1 MGRRIY
7 RTTILRRYYMKNII
21 DKLEVIKEIEKNP
34 KKSFGEIENRLREK
48 TKEMPINVL
57 SHKGIN
63 EEVNAVI
70 NSVGIQA
77 NKLPSIE
84 KITIF
89 SALTTF
95 AQESTHI
102 AIGGKAS
109 SGKTALFDKVFS
121 EVAKVIAGNTTVPQL
136 FGSRSSKENE
146 KDGIINRFPVVVLDD
161 FQDFIC
167 NDDLAGKMYGFWST
181 GDSSR
186 SGDEESKKSDS
197 SLNVIFNF
205 PPEIEEK
212 LYKSPYTNDL
222 KQFLTDSLP
231 EKFKEERFFTRIIFI
246 PWWICRENFPILIDT
261 KESYG
266 YTIEYLED
274 RFKKTREGLIEVTS
288 FDNLGIRRV
297 EDKAKNLYSGFLK
310 LLANAELDDNDKE
323 GLKFISAQIANIGHS
338 SRKLCFTGN
347 TAVNQLLIKL
357 CEDFLPYPTTSI
369 IEAYAFENRA
379 IVRFNEERDCFFKIA
394 LDKQGIAYNK
404 EEVELYQKYPFLR
417 DELVETEKTD
427 EEFICIRA
435 KTKFS
440 PNSAYCKIKDCLS
453 IFGTKPEAP
462 ELNDEVKEYINVKI
476 KQVQDSFNGKN
487 AEMKAE
493 LNLMRKYLNEIV
505 LLQGVTTASHKAF
518 SFYQASDEEIER
530 EILREIE
537 FLKDYLKVENPKSD
551 FKNYYFIWDSYEKK
565 VKLLHYHFISRI
577 NSDECLD
584 NLLKSLVEE
593 K

>member
-1 MGRRIY
+1 MEDSA
-7 RTTILRRYYMKNII
+7 KFI
-21 DKLEVIKEIEKNP
+21 DKWEVIKEAEKKP
-34 KKSFGEIENRLREK
+34 RSSFREIENK
-48 TKEMPINVL
+48 VKKDIKEIPINVL
-57 SHKGIN
+57 SYKGIK
-63 EEVNAVI
+63 EVIDFTI
-70 NSVGIQA
+70 NSTGIQA
-77 NKLPSIE
+77 NKLLSIE
-84 KITIF
+84 KIIIF
-89 SALTTF
+89 AALTTF

-121 EVAKVIAGNTTVPQL
+121 EIAKVIAGNTTVPQL

-146 KDGIINRFPVVVLDD
+146 KDGIINRFSVVVLDD

-186 SGDEESKKSDS
+186 SGDEVSKKSGC
-197 SLNVIFNF
+197 SLNIIFNF
-205 PPEIEEK
+205 LSEIQEELNK
-212 LYKSPYTNDL
+212 NPYTSNL
-222 KQFLTDSLP
+222 KQLLPESLP
-231 EKFKEERFFTRIIFI
+231 EKFREERFFTRIIFI

-274 RFKKTREGLIEVTS
+274 RFKKTREGLIEVAS

-297 EDKAKNLYSGFLK
+297 KNKAKNLYSGFLK
-310 LLANAELDDNDKE
+310 LLANAELNDNDKE

-338 SRKLCFTGN
+338 SKKLRFTGN

-357 CEDFLPYPTTSI
+357 CGDFLPYPTTSI

-379 IVRFNEERDCFFKIA
+379 IVRFNEEKDCFFKVA

-404 EEVELYQKYPFLR
+404 EEVEIYQKFPLLR
-417 DELVETEKTD
+417 DELVETEKVD

-440 PNSAYCKIKDCLS
+440 PNSESHKIKDCLS
-453 IFGTKPEAP
+453 IFGAKPEAP
-462 ELNDEVKEYINVKI
+462 ELNDEVKEYINARI
-476 KQVQDSFNGKN
+476 KQVHDSFTEKN
-487 AEMKAE
+487 VEMKAE

-537 FLKDYLKVENPKSD
+537 FLKNSLKVENPKSD
-551 FKNYYFIWDSYEKK
+551 FKNHYFIWDSYEKK

-584 NLLKSLVEE
+584 SLLKNLV
-593 K
+593 

>member
-1 MGRRIY
+1 MENNAK
-7 RTTILRRYYMKNII
+7 LI
-21 DKLEVIKEIEKNP
+21 DKWEVIKEAEKKP
-34 KKSFGEIENRLREK
+34 RSSFREIENRLKEK
-48 TKEMPINVL
+48 TKEIPVNTL
-57 SHKGIN
+57 SRKGIKK
-63 EEVNAVI
+63 EVNTII
-70 NSVGIQA
+70 NSVGIQGKKILA
-77 NKLPSIE
+77 IE
-84 KITIF
+84 KIVVIGG
-89 SALTTF
+89 LTTF

-146 KDGIINRFPVVVLDD
+146 KDGIINRFSVVVLDD

-205 PPEIEEK
+205 SPEIEEK
-212 LYKSPYTNDL
+212 LYKSPYTSDL
-222 KQFLTDSLP
+222 KQLLTNSLP

-266 YTIEYLED
+266 YTIEYLEE
-274 RFKKTREGLIEVTS
+274 RFKKTREGLIEVAS

-297 EDKAKNLYSGFLK
+297 KGKAKNLYSGFLK
-310 LLANAELDDNDKE
+310 LFANAELDDNDKE

-338 SRKLCFTGN
+338 NRKLRFTGN

-357 CEDFLPYPTTSI
+357 CGDFLPYPTTSI

-379 IVRFNEERDCFFKIA
+379 IVRFNEEKDCFFKVA

-404 EEVELYQKYPFLR
+404 EEVGIYQKYPLLR
-417 DELVETEKTD
+417 DELVETEKVD

-440 PNSAYCKIKDCLS
+440 PNSEFHKIKDCLS
-453 IFGTKPEAP
+453 IFGAKPEAP
-462 ELNDEVKEYINVKI
+462 ELSDEVKEYINTRI
-476 KQVQDSFNGKN
+476 KQVQDSFTEKN
-487 AEMKAE
+487 AEIKAE
-493 LNLMRKYLNEIV
+493 LNLVRKYLNEIV

-537 FLKDYLKVENPKSD
+537 FLKNSLKVENPKSD
-551 FKNYYFIWDSYEKK
+551 FKNYYFIWDSHEKK

-584 NLLKSLVEE
+584 NLLKNLV
-593 K
+593 

>member
-1 MGRRIY
+1 MEDSA
-7 RTTILRRYYMKNII
+7 KFI
-21 DKLEVIKEIEKNP
+21 DKYGVIKEAGKNP
-34 KKSFGEIENRLREK
+34 RSSFKEIESK
-48 TKEMPINVL
+48 VKKIPINVL
-57 SHKGIN
+57 SRKRIK
-63 EEVNAVI
+63 EEVNILI
-70 NSVGIQA
+70 NSAGIQGD
-77 NKLPSIE
+77 KILPID
-84 KITIF
+84 KIIVIGV
-89 SALTTF
+89 LTTL

-109 SGKTALFDKVFS
+109 SGKTAFFDKVFPEIS
-121 EVAKVIAGNTTVPQL
+121 KVIAGDVTIPQL
-136 FGSRSSKENE
+136 FGSMSGSQNKE
-146 KDGIINRFPVVVLDD
+146 GIINSFLASILDD
-161 FQDFIC
+161 FQNFLAT
-167 NDDLAGKMYGFWST
+167 NELAGKMYGFWST

-186 SGDEESKKSDS
+186 SGDEISKKSGC
-197 SLNVIFNF
+197 SLNIIFNF
-205 PPEIEEK
+205 LSEIQEELNK
-212 LYKSPYTNDL
+212 NPYTSNL
-222 KQFLTDSLP
+222 KQLLTESLP
-231 EKFKEERFFTRIIFI
+231 EKFREERFFTRIIFI

-274 RFKKTREGLIEVTS
+274 RFKKTREGLIEVAS
-288 FDNLGIRRV
+288 FDNISLKRV
-297 EDKAKNLYSGFLK
+297 ENKANNLYNGFLK
-310 LLANAELDDNDKE
+310 LLANAELNDNDKE

-338 SRKLCFTGN
+338 NKKLRFTGN

-357 CEDFLPYPTTSI
+357 CGDFLPYPTTSI

-379 IVRFNEERDCFFKIA
+379 IVRFNEEKDCFFKVA

-404 EEVELYQKYPFLR
+404 EEVELYQKYPLLR
-417 DELVETEKTD
+417 DELVETEKID

-440 PNSAYCKIKDCLS
+440 PNSEFHKIKDCLS
-453 IFGTKPEAP
+453 IFGAKSEAP
-462 ELNDEVKEYINVKI
+462 ELSDEVKEYINTRI
-476 KQVQDSFNGKN
+476 KQVQDSFTEKN
-487 AEMKAE
+487 AEIKAE

-518 SFYQASDEEIER
+518 SFYQASDEEIEK

-537 FLKDYLKVENPKSD
+537 FLKNSLKVENSKSD

-584 NLLKSLVEE
+584 NLLKNLV
-593 K
+593 

>member
-1 MGRRIY
+1 MEDSA
-7 RTTILRRYYMKNII
+7 KFI
-21 DKLEVIKEIEKNP
+21 DKYGVIKEAGKNP
-34 KKSFGEIENRLREK
+34 RSSFKEIESK
-48 TKEMPINVL
+48 VKKIPINVL
-57 SHKGIN
+57 SRKRIK
-63 EEVNAVI
+63 EEVNILI
-70 NSVGIQA
+70 NSAGIQGD
-77 NKLPSIE
+77 KILPID
-84 KITIF
+84 KIIVIGV
-89 SALTTF
+89 LTTL

-109 SGKTALFDKVFS
+109 SGKTAFFDKVFPEIS
-121 EVAKVIAGNTTVPQL
+121 KVIAGDVTIPQL
-136 FGSRSSKENE
+136 FGSMSGSQNKE
-146 KDGIINRFPVVVLDD
+146 GIINSFLASILDD
-161 FQDFIC
+161 FQNFLAT
-167 NDDLAGKMYGFWST
+167 NELAGKMYGFWST

-186 SGDEESKKSDS
+186 SGDEISKKSGC
-197 SLNVIFNF
+197 SLNIIFNF
-205 PPEIEEK
+205 LSEIQEELNK
-212 LYKSPYTNDL
+212 NPYTSNL
-222 KQFLTDSLP
+222 KQLLTESLP
-231 EKFKEERFFTRIIFI
+231 EKFREERFFTRIIFI

-274 RFKKTREGLIEVTS
+274 RFKKTREGLIEVAS
-288 FDNLGIRRV
+288 FDNISLKRI
-297 EDKAKNLYSGFLK
+297 ENKANNLYNGFLK
-310 LLANAELDDNDKE
+310 LLANAELNDNDKE

-338 SRKLCFTGN
+338 NKKLRFTGN

-357 CEDFLPYPTTSI
+357 CGDFLPYPTTSI

-379 IVRFNEERDCFFKIA
+379 IVRFNEEKDCFFKVA

-404 EEVELYQKYPFLR
+404 EEVELYQKYPLLR
-417 DELVETEKTD
+417 DELVETEKID

-440 PNSAYCKIKDCLS
+440 PNSEFHKIKDCLS
-453 IFGTKPEAP
+453 IFGAKSEAP
-462 ELNDEVKEYINVKI
+462 ELSDEVKEYINTRI
-476 KQVQDSFNGKN
+476 KQVQDSFTEKN
-487 AEMKAE
+487 AEIKAE

-518 SFYQASDEEIER
+518 SFYQASDEEIEK

-537 FLKDYLKVENPKSD
+537 FLKNSLKVENSKSD

-584 NLLKSLVEE
+584 NLLKNLV
-593 K
+593 

>member
-1 MGRRIY
+1 MEDSA
-7 RTTILRRYYMKNII
+7 KFI
-21 DKLEVIKEIEKNP
+21 DKYGVIKEAGKNP
-34 KKSFGEIENRLREK
+34 RSSFKEIESK
-48 TKEMPINVL
+48 VKKIPINVL
-57 SHKGIN
+57 SRKRIK
-63 EEVNAVI
+63 EEVNILI
-70 NSVGIQA
+70 NSAGIQGD
-77 NKLPSIE
+77 KILPID
-84 KITIF
+84 KIIVIGV
-89 SALTTF
+89 LTTL

-109 SGKTALFDKVFS
+109 SGKTAFFDKVFPEIS
-121 EVAKVIAGNTTVPQL
+121 KVIAGDVTIPQL
-136 FGSRSSKENE
+136 FGSMSGSQNKE
-146 KDGIINRFPVVVLDD
+146 GIINSFLASILDD
-161 FQDFIC
+161 FQNFLAT
-167 NDDLAGKMYGFWST
+167 NELAGKMYGFWST

-186 SGDEESKKSDS
+186 SGDEISKKSGC
-197 SLNVIFNF
+197 SLNIIFNF
-205 PPEIEEK
+205 LSEIQEELNK
-212 LYKSPYTNDL
+212 NPYTSNL
-222 KQFLTDSLP
+222 KQLLTESLP
-231 EKFKEERFFTRIIFI
+231 EKFREERFFTRIIFI

-274 RFKKTREGLIEVTS
+274 RFKKTREGLIEVAS
-288 FDNLGIRRV
+288 FDNISLKRV
-297 EDKAKNLYSGFLK
+297 ENKANNLYNGFLK
-310 LLANAELDDNDKE
+310 LLANAELNDNDKE

-338 SRKLCFTGN
+338 NKKLRFTGN

-357 CEDFLPYPTTSI
+357 CGDFLPYPTTSI

-462 ELNDEVKEYINVKI
+462 ELNDEVKEYINTRI
-476 KQVQDSFNGKN
+476 KQVQDSFTEKN
-487 AEMKAE
+487 AEIKAE

-518 SFYQASDEEIER
+518 SFYQASDEEIEK

-537 FLKDYLKVENPKSD
+537 FLKNSLKVENSKSD

-584 NLLKSLVEE
+584 NLLKNLV
-593 K
+593 

>member
-1 MGRRIY
+1 
-7 RTTILRRYYMKNII
+7 MKNII

>member
-1 MGRRIY
+1 
-7 RTTILRRYYMKNII
+7 MKADIMI
-21 DKLEVIKEIEKNP
+21 DKCEVIKEAGKNP
-34 KKSFGEIENRLREK
+34 RSSFKEIESNEK
-48 TKEMPINVL
+48 KISVNVL
-57 SHKGIN
+57 SHKGI
-63 EEVNAVI
+63 EEEANILLYSA
-70 NSVGIQA
+70 GIQGD
-77 NKLPSIE
+77 KILPID
-84 KITIF
+84 KIIVTGV
-89 SALTTF
+89 LTTL

-109 SGKTALFDKVFS
+109 SGKTAFFDKVFPEIS
-121 EVAKVIAGNTTVPQL
+121 KVIAGDVTIPQL
-136 FGSRSSKENE
+136 FGSMSGSQNKE
-146 KDGIINRFPVVVLDD
+146 GIINSFLASILDD
-161 FQDFIC
+161 FQNFLAT
-167 NDDLAGKMYGFWST
+167 NELAGKMYGFWST

-186 SGDEESKKSDS
+186 SGDEISKKSGC
-197 SLNVIFNF
+197 SLNIIFNF
-205 PPEIEEK
+205 LSEIQEELNK
-212 LYKSPYTNDL
+212 NPYTSNL
-222 KQFLTDSLP
+222 KQLLTESLP
-231 EKFKEERFFTRIIFI
+231 EKFREERFFTRIIFI

-274 RFKKTREGLIEVTS
+274 RFKKTREGLIEVAS
-288 FDNLGIRRV
+288 FDNISLKRV
-297 EDKAKNLYSGFLK
+297 ENKANNLYNGFLK
-310 LLANAELDDNDKE
+310 LFANAELDDNDKE

-338 SRKLCFTGN
+338 NRKLRFTGN

-357 CEDFLPYPTTSI
+357 CGDFLPYPTTSI

-379 IVRFNEERDCFFKIA
+379 IVRFNEEKDCFFKVA

-404 EEVELYQKYPFLR
+404 EEVELYQKYPLLR
-417 DELVETEKTD
+417 DELVETEKVN

-440 PNSAYCKIKDCLS
+440 PSNESHKIKDCLS
-453 IFGTKPEAP
+453 IFGAKPEAP
-462 ELNDEVKEYINVKI
+462 ELNDEVKEYINARI
-476 KQVQDSFNGKN
+476 KQVQDCCTEKN

-518 SFYQASDEEIER
+518 SFYQASDEEIEK
-530 EILREIE
+530 EIIREIE

-551 FKNYYFIWDSYEKK
+551 FKNHYFIWDSYEKK

-584 NLLKSLVEE
+584 NLLKNLV
-593 K
+593 